1 MSAPWWDPNYEDL
14 IGPEYRC
21 YVSNLPF
28 SCDESSLKDAFAL
41 YNPLIAE
48 VVYDRETGRSRGFG
62 FVQFDDESSMNNAI
76 QGMNGQQMGGRNI
89 TVSRAKDRPR
99 RWKA

>member
-1 MSAPWWDPNYEDL
+1 MSAPWWDPNYKDL

-28 SCDESSLKDAFAL
+28 SADAFAS

-62 FVQFDDESSMNNAI
+62 FVQFDDESSMNNAV
-76 QGMNGQQMGGRNI
+76 QGMYGQQLGGRNI